1 MADLIAQRISR
12 RSQLNWRRTLA
23 IALYGLVWGG
33 PSNHFWQLFLEK
45 AVPRRR
51 GGDALRPVKKVLLDQ
66 STYGPINNIL
76 FMCYLAMVVEG
87 RSWPATRG
95 QVAAQ
100 YPNVQLKG

>member
-1 MADLIAQRISR
+1 M
-12 RSQLNWRRTLA
+12 
-23 IALYGLVWGG
+23 
-33 PSNHFWQLFLEK
+33 
-45 AVPRRR
+45 
-51 GGDALRPVKKVLLDQ
+51 KKVLLDQ